1 MLMTVPKSPKISRQT
16 HNIARG
22 QVYIH
27 GNQIIPH
34 NIKIRKIIQQWENG
48 WEWKKKRKDLNDATS
63 DKPKFMLKLSRV
75 ELDRTFLCATREHFI
90 SSFIIS
96 RNPDTFHLRFKWRRK
111 FKILWKE
118 INLMCHQK
126 INKCELSW
134 WSRAYVNGNE
144 ILVFFCNLA
153 KKINNHVSLSSG

>member
-1 MLMTVPKSPKISRQT
+1 MKKFLNVVWGIWNFIQLCVVVTVRWCVKYSNSSKDLSDRYLCWWQAPKSPKISRQT

-22 QVYIH
+22 QVCIH

-111 FKILWKE
+111 
-118 INLMCHQK
+118 
-126 INKCELSW
+126 
-134 WSRAYVNGNE
+134 V
-144 ILVFFCNLA
+144 
-153 KKINNHVSLSSG
+153 